1 MHRLVLAIMLCSTP
15 AFADVAPPK
24 PTPVKPKPAE
34 AKFPLPKD
42 ATGGESQPGGAGKI
56 QMHQV
61 PRGRDAVITEVRA
74 LLKKD
79 GWTIAKDEA
88 SPSGRAIRLEVK
100 KGATLIKASFTG
112 DATRTAII
120 LTLP

>member
-1 MHRLVLAIMLCSTP
+1 MRRLVLGIMLLSPP
-15 AFADVAPPK
+15 ALADVAPPR
-24 PTPVKPKPAE
+24 PAPVKPKPAE

-42 ATGGESQPGGAGKI
+42 ATGGESAPGGGGKI
-56 QMHQV
+56 VMHQV
-61 PRGRDAVITEVRA
+61 PRGRDAVITEVRE
-74 LLKKD
+74 LLKKG
-79 GWTIAKDEA
+79 GWTVVKDEA

-100 KGATLIKASFTG
+100 QGATVIKASFTG